1 MASHD
6 LTTATC
12 EKTRQWPHQY
22 HSKILIKQGQC
33 LCHAELLTEFVNWI
47 FKDWKTIAGDN
58 ALDYA
63 AEFSHMLG
71 FDGVK
76 MLGLMQI
83 CVTKHTWFLPV
94 IMKVKMSVLIMEQS
108 HGLVL
113 GH

>member
-1 MASHD
+1 
-6 LTTATC
+6 
-12 EKTRQWPHQY
+12 R
-22 HSKILIKQGQC
+22 
-33 LCHAELLTEFVNWI
+33 I

-76 MLGLMQI
+76 MLGLMQL

-94 IMKVKMSVLIMEQS
+94 IMKVKMSVLILEES